1 MQNVPIAQVMTPA
14 PATVEPGDSVAT
26 AERLM
31 RERRCQHLPVVE
43 GGRVVGMLGAHDLL
57 KALVLRADSGE
68 ADSELLRKAPMTLF
82 IVTSAKAMK
91 RSIEKPMPLW
101 TPA

>member
-1 MQNVPIAQVMTPA
+1 MQDVPIAQVMTPA

-43 GGRVVGMLGAHDLL
+43 GFRVVGMRERIARRDGIWRDTLL
-57 KALVLRADSGE
+57 LERRL
-68 ADSELLRKAPMTLF
+68 
-82 IVTSAKAMK
+82 
-91 RSIEKPMPLW
+91 
-101 TPA
+101 